1 LEEAEYLASLTP
13 VRLGENDPFNL
24 SFKNK
29 TFLKLKFK
37 YTKPL
42 ITFVILCNNVFS
54 SDLLLSLAPNNAEL
68 KDQAAQQALEEAKAA
83 GVVSHLSLF

>member
-1 LEEAEYLASLTP
+1 MEEAEYLASLTP
-13 VRLGENDPFNL
+13 VRLGENDSFNS

-29 TFLKLKFK
+29 TFLKLKFQ

-42 ITFVILCNNVFS
+42 ITFVILCKNVFS